1 MKLRQTNISQ
11 SSSIHWLMSAYCKA
25 KVRPGQSGFTLIE
38 LLVALIVGSIIT
50 ILVLGFTVQLMT
62 NNQREAARS
71 DTQREVQA
79 ALDYINRDVREAV
92 YVYDGECLR
101 NPGRKS
107 SAIPATIENTCP
119 GILSYLPGGL
129 NTANNLPVL
138 AFWRLDD
145 LPDTLLANCRANAA
159 AIAGGTAG
167 VAIANVPCSSRKMY
181 TLVVYSLNNNNPVGA
196 GGTTTWRG
204 RTRITRYTL
213 PQFTEAGATTETAG
227 WFSPLAR
234 SFPDWPRNPRPPE
247 GQPALP
253 APGLAA
259 NLAGNNQV
267 LVDFIDDRTA
277 DTSDAGDP
285 AACPNVNGTSVNQ
298 SGGFYPTPD
307 QAANPYAATT
317 ISRRTFYAC
326 VRGADA
332 ASLNQEVI
340 VRIQGN
346 AAGQPGIPANINS
359 LPITMETRILTRGVL
374 GKS

>member
-1 MKLRQTNISQ
+1 MKLRQTNTSR
-11 SSSIHWLMSAYCKA
+11 SSSIHWLISTYCKA

-38 LLVALIVGSIIT
+38 LLVALIIGSIIT
-50 ILVLGFTVQLMT
+50 VLVLGFTVQLMT
-62 NNQREAARS
+62 NNQREASRS

-107 SAIPATIENTCP
+107 SAIPATAENTCP
-119 GILSYLPGGL
+119 GILPYLPGAL
-129 NTANNLPVL
+129 NDANNLPVL

-145 LPDTLLANCRANAA
+145 LPDTVLANCRTNAA
-159 AIAGGTAG
+159 AIVGGTAG
-167 VAIANVPCSSRKMY
+167 AAITNVPCSSRKMY

-213 PQFTEAGATTETAG
+213 PQFTEGGGTTETAG

-247 GQPALP
+247 GQLAMP
-253 APGLAA
+253 APGLAT

-267 LVDFIDDRTA
+267 LVDFIDDRTLDRSA
-277 DTSDAGDP
+277 AGDA
-285 AACPNVNGTSVNQ
+285 AACPSVNGVNVNQ
-298 SGGFYPTPD
+298 SNGFYPTPD
-307 QAANPYAATT
+307 QTPGAYAATA

-326 VRGADA
+326 VRGADT

-346 AAGQPGIPANINS
+346 AAGQPGIPANTNG

-374 GKS
+374 SKS